1 MRRQF
6 ASACAVLFAVGCA
19 GLGGSGT
26 PSTDTAPAASSAPV
40 SPWTV
45 KTSYVLDLWLHGYA
59 MVQRDTTQVPFFRHG
74 YRQIVASAKSSR
86 GVSTQLDANASTL
99 QRGLDANPALVSG
112 QFLGLQERT
121 WDEMQA
127 DIAAFLDANGDP
139 AAARDSTMRPAIA
152 AYAQSY
158 PNKADRDWLR
168 LFAQSLADEHTRFY
182 QQYWND
188 RQRELAPVLARV
200 DSLFTNR
207 YYPPLRGYLNN
218 SQLERGVILLS
229 LPLDGEGR
237 TITSSGQS
245 AIAVEFP
252 ARPDSAIEA
261 VYVFVHEASG
271 QASGQAVADNTTP
284 NEKQTG
290 VASRYQSAAAVR
302 TGALLLHRTIPDLV
316 TGYERFYIRAAG
328 GRGNGSDLDGELART
343 FPLPQVM
350 VDAIG
355 KQVDR
360 LLSTI

>member
-1 MRRQF
+1 MRTQL
-6 ASACAVLFAVGCA
+6 AGAWATLVVMGCA
-19 GLGGSGT
+19 SLGGSGA
-26 PSTDTAPAASSAPV
+26 PSSDTAPAASSAPV
-40 SPWTV
+40 NPWSV

-59 MVQRDTTQVPFFRHG
+59 MVQRDTSRVPFFRRG
-74 YRQIVASAKSSR
+74 YRESIASAKRAR
-86 GVSTQLDANASTL
+86 GGTTQLDANAPAL
-99 QRGLDANPALVSG
+99 QRGLDANPALTSG

-127 DIAAFLDANGDP
+127 DISAFLQAEGDP
-139 AAARDSTMRPAIA
+139 NAARDSTMRPAIA

-158 PNKADRDWLR
+158 RSKADRDWLR

-188 RQRELAPVLARV
+188 RQRDLAPVLARV
-200 DSLFTNR
+200 DSLFSSR

-218 SQLERGVILLS
+218 SQLEKGEILLS

-237 TITSSGQS
+237 TITSGQHS
-245 AIAVEFP
+245 VAVEFP
-252 ARPDSAIEA
+252 ATSDSAVEA
-261 VYVFVHEASG
+261 VYVFVHEAAG
-271 QASGQAVADNTTP
+271 LASGQAVADNTTP

-290 VASRYQSAAAVR
+290 AASRYESAAAVR
-302 TGALLLHRTIPDLV
+302 AGALLLRRTIPDLV
-316 TGYERFYIRAAG
+316 PGYERFYIRAAG
-328 GRGNGSDLDGELART
+328 GRATASDLDGELART

-350 VDAIG
+350 IDALG

>member
-6 ASACAVLFAVGCA
+6 ASACAVLFAMGCA
-19 GLGGSGT
+19 GLGGSST
-26 PSTDTAPAASSAPV
+26 PSSDTAPAKSAPV
-40 SPWTV
+40 NPWSV

-59 MVQRDTTQVPFFRHG
+59 MVQRDTTQVPFFRRG
-74 YRQIVASAKSSR
+74 YRQMVAAAKSSR
-86 GVSTQLDANASTL
+86 SVSTQLDANAATL
-99 QRGLDANPALVSG
+99 QRGLDANPALISG

-127 DIAAFLDANGDP
+127 DITAFLEANGDP
-139 AAARDSTMRPAIA
+139 NAARDSTMRPAIA

-158 PNKADRDWLR
+158 PNKSDRDWLR

-200 DSLFTNR
+200 DSLFTSR

-218 SQLERGVILLS
+218 AQLERGEMLLS

-237 TITSSGQS
+237 TITSGQS

-271 QASGQAVADNTTP
+271 LASGQAVSDNTTP
-284 NEKQTG
+284 SEKQTG
-290 VASRYQSAAAVR
+290 AASRYQSAAAVR
-302 TGALLLHRTIPDLV
+302 TGALLLRRTIPDLV
-316 TGYERFYIRAAG
+316 SGYERFYIRAAG
-328 GRGNGSDLDGELART
+328 GRGNASDLDGELART

-355 KQVDR
+355 KQIDR

>member
-6 ASACAVLFAVGCA
+6 AGACAAVVAVGCA
-19 GLGGSGT
+19 SLGGSGT
-26 PSTDTAPAASSAPV
+26 PPADTAPAASSAPT
-40 SPWTV
+40 SPWTA

-59 MVQRDTTQVPFFRHG
+59 MVQRDTSQVPYFRRG
-74 YRQIVASAKSSR
+74 YRESVASAKSAR
-86 GVSTQLDANASTL
+86 GVTTQLDANAQAL
-99 QRGLDANPALVSG
+99 QRGLDANPALISG

-127 DIAAFLDANGDP
+127 DITAFLQAGGDP
-139 AAARDSTMRPAIA
+139 NAARDSTMRPAIA

-158 PNKADRDWLR
+158 PNKADRDWLQ

-188 RQRELAPVLARV
+188 RQRELAPVLASV
-200 DSLFTNR
+200 DSIFSNR
-207 YYPPLRGYLNN
+207 YYPKLRGYLNN
-218 SQLERGVILLS
+218 SQLDKGEILLS

-237 TITSSGQS
+237 TITSGQHS
-245 AIAVEFP
+245 VAVEFP
-252 ARPDSAIEA
+252 SRPDSAVAA
-261 VYVFVHEASG
+261 VYVFVHEVAG
-271 QASGQAVADNTTP
+271 LASGQAVADNTTP
-284 NEKQTG
+284 TEKRTG

-302 TGALLLHRTIPDLV
+302 AGALLLHRTIPDLV
-316 TGYERFYIRAAG
+316 PGYERFYIKAARGRASA
-328 GRGNGSDLDGELART
+328 SDLEGELART
-343 FPLPQVM
+343 FPLPQAM

>member
-1 MRRQF
+1 MRREF

-19 GLGGSGT
+19 SLGGAGT
-26 PSTDTAPAASSAPV
+26 QSSDTVPASSAPV

-59 MVQRDTTQVPFFRHG
+59 MVQRDTTQVPFFRRG

-86 GVSTQLDANASTL
+86 GISTQLDANASTL
-99 QRGLDANPALVSG
+99 QRGLDANPALISG

-188 RQRELAPVLARV
+188 RQKELAPVLARV

-207 YYPPLRGYLNN
+207 YYPLLRGYLNN
-218 SQLERGVILLS
+218 AQLERGEMLLS

-237 TITSSGQS
+237 TITSGQS

-252 ARPDSAIEA
+252 AKPDSAMEA

-271 QASGQAVADNTTP
+271 LASGQAVADNTTP
-284 NEKQTG
+284 NEKQSG
-290 VASRYQSAAAVR
+290 AASRYQSAAAVR
-302 TGALLLHRTIPDLV
+302 TGALLLRRTIPDLV
-316 TGYERFYIRAAG
+316 AGYERFYIRAAG
-328 GRGNGSDLDGELART
+328 GRGNASDLDAELART
-343 FPLPQVM
+343 FTLPQVM

-355 KQVDR
+355 KQIDR